1 MSSMVGGGPQCIG
14 ENSTQNIVI
23 SDLLSYGL
31 VSQLLSTMCTLLSS
45 RTREVVKAAFG
56 FIKIT
61 IGVLPSSE
69 LSPHLEKL
77 VSGVMRWSGDP
88 KSHFRLKAR
97 FILEKLMR
105 KFG

>member
-1 MSSMVGGGPQCIG
+1 MV
-14 ENSTQNIVI
+14 
-23 SDLLSYGL
+23 SDLLSCSL
-31 VSQLLSTMCTLLSS
+31 VSQLLAAMCPLLSS
-45 RTREVVKAAFG
+45 RTREVVKGAFG

-61 IGVLPSSE
+61 IGVLPSSD

-77 VSGVMRWSGDP
+77 IKGIIRWSGDP

-97 FILEKLMR
+97 FILEKLIR